1 MGIPAGILIDTRGPR
16 MGVLVGAIALA
27 AGYFPIHKGV
37 LCRWRLQA
45 TDTDGT

>member
-1 MGIPAGILIDTRGPR
+1 

-37 LCRWRLQA
+37 LLRVKDA
-45 TDTDGT
+45 GYNTDVMQHMMQDPDQ